1 MTNMNLIKRDK
12 KMKKLI
18 YNLVIIVI
26 FLYSC
31 EKEEKFSDFPVTLY
45 ENKIT
50 HISNVRLF
58 VGKTKISDKETI
70 DKFIKDEE
78 WFQVPNDV
86 EPDYDEIYFYSED
99 SVKIYTQSFSV
110 RKKDKQFLFYSSRFI
125 QTIGSQDIIRSLM
138 KYTSELLI
146 PIPSPSGDL
155 YATNE
160 VRVGYGSYTN
170 LEMCFVAYK
179 IRKWGGNW
187 YSGAGTF
194 INEFNEE
201 AINTLQPLDTLAI
214 MEYRIKFTAHTE

>member
-1 MTNMNLIKRDK
+1 MANMNLIKRDN

-26 FLYSC
+26 FLCSC
-31 EKEEKFSDFPVTLY
+31 EKEEEFSDFPVTLY
-45 ENKIT
+45 ANKIT
-50 HISNVRLF
+50 YISNVKLF
-58 VGKTKISDKETI
+58 VGKNKINDKETI
-70 DKFIKDEE
+70 DKFIKDED
-78 WFQVPNDV
+78 WFRLPNI
-86 EPDYDEIYFYSED
+86 EPDYDEIYFFSKD
-99 SVKIYTQSFSV
+99 SVNIYTQSFSV
-110 RKKDKQFLFYSSRFI
+110 RKTNKQFLFYSSRFI
-125 QTIGSQDIIRSLM
+125 QTSGSQDVRRSLM

-170 LEMCFVAYK
+170 LEMCFVTYK
-179 IRKWGGNW
+179 IRKWSGNW

-214 MEYRIKFTAHTE
+214 MEYRIKFITK